1 MKTGKDPRHEA
12 RRIALSVLFGW
23 SFLSKNLNQL
33 KELAKETVGDREF
46 DKKLAD
52 SVINGVTKNIETID
66 QIVETTAPEWPL
78 EQIARIDL
86 TCLRIAIFELY
97 IAQEVPHKVA
107 IDEAIE
113 LAKEFGSEQSG
124 KFVNGVLGTLLANHQ
139 GLVSGMKLSAR
150 PERTS
155 DGGGDEE
162 FDDEGASRPRGST

>member
-1 MKTGKDPRHEA
+1 MKSQKDPRHEA

-33 KELAKETVGDREF
+33 KELAEEELGENKF
-46 DKKLAD
+46 DKNLAD
-52 SVINGVTKNIETID
+52 SIIKGVTKNIETID
-66 QIVETTAPEWPL
+66 QIVKATAPEWPL
-78 EQIARIDL
+78 GQIARIDL

-124 KFVNGVLGTLLANHQ
+124 KFVNGVLGTIVKTLL
-139 GLVSGMKLSAR
+139 
-150 PERTS
+150 PEK
-155 DGGGDEE
+155 G
-162 FDDEGASRPRGST
+162 

>member
-23 SFLSKNLNQL
+23 SFLSKNLPQL
-33 KELAKETVGDREF
+33 RELAKEELGEEKF

-52 SVINGVTKNIETID
+52 NIIKGVTKNVETID
-66 QIVETTAPEWPL
+66 QIIRAVAPEWPL

-86 TCLRIAIFELY
+86 TCLRIAVFELY

-124 KFVNGVLGTLLANHQ
+124 KFVNGVLGTIVKTL
-139 GLVSGMKLSAR
+139 M
-150 PERTS
+150 PEK
-155 DGGGDEE
+155 
-162 FDDEGASRPRGST
+162 A

>member
-1 MKTGKDPRHEA
+1 MKSQKDPRHEA

-33 KELAKETVGDREF
+33 KELAEEELGENKF
-46 DKKLAD
+46 DKNLAD
-52 SVINGVTKNIETID
+52 SIIKGVTKNIETID
-66 QIVETTAPEWPL
+66 QIVKATAPEWPL
-78 EQIARIDL
+78 GQIARIDL

-124 KFVNGVLGTLLANHQ
+124 KFVNGVLGTIVKTL
-139 GLVSGMKLSAR
+139 M
-150 PERTS
+150 PEK
-155 DGGGDEE
+155 
-162 FDDEGASRPRGST
+162 A

>member
-1 MKTGKDPRHEA
+1 MKSKKDPRHEA

-23 SFLSKNLNQL
+23 SFLSKNLPQL
-33 KELAKETVGDREF
+33 RELAKEELGEEKF

-52 SVINGVTKNIETID
+52 NIIKGVTKNVETID
-66 QIVETTAPEWPL
+66 QIIRAVAPEWPL

-86 TCLRIAIFELY
+86 TCLRIAVFELY

-124 KFVNGVLGTLLANHQ
+124 KFVNGVLGTIVKTL
-139 GLVSGMKLSAR
+139 M
-150 PERTS
+150 PEK
-155 DGGGDEE
+155 
-162 FDDEGASRPRGST
+162 A